1 MWQKFCI
8 ALCTV
13 LCAACIAAPCAL
25 AEDTSADSSASSS
38 ETSDSS
44 FLGDAG
50 RLNDSVSD
58 NWGENVD
65 KVSDSLSDV
74 HGALHYNVK
83 DDFPK
88 FIKDSLTW
96 VPVPFWWAFELSILF
111 GFITAIYN
119 RLT

>member
-1 MWQKFCI
+1 MWKKLCI

-13 LCAACIAAPCAL
+13 LCAACVIALPAF
-25 AEDTSADSSASSS
+25 AEEASADSS

-65 KVSDSLSDV
+65 KVSDSLSGV
-74 HGALHYNVK
+74 HGELHYQVK
-83 DDFPK
+83 DEFPK

-96 VPVPFWWAFELSILF
+96 VPAAFWWAFELSILF
-111 GFITAIYN
+111 GFVTAIYH
-119 RLT
+119 RMT